1 MSKSLN
7 NPSEEPKKVALKKGA
22 VRPRNEDPI
31 YAIARDE
38 IKRWSGMTPGV
49 PMAILFAFCHRL
61 TTGKTIEQSFFG
73 GDKPPRNVPDYQI

>member
-1 MSKSLN
+1 MASGK
-7 NPSEEPKKVALKKGA
+7 
-22 VRPRNEDPI
+22 PRTRRRSEDPI

-38 IKRWSGMTPGV
+38 IKRWHGLTPGI

-73 GDKPPRNVPDYQI
+73 GDQPDRGVTDYQI